1 MQIRGLSQTKPFTFT
16 FWVMVKYQEFTFI
29 SFLPKVNNIDDVTEE
44 ILITS
49 NMKKLHI
56 FFIICIEFSG
66 TEYLNPF

>member
-1 MQIRGLSQTKPFTFT
+1 
-16 FWVMVKYQEFTFI
+16 MVKYQEFTFI

-66 TEYLNPF
+66 PEYLNPF